1 MQSGRRLGPA
11 QPGSALLVGT
21 LMARTG
27 RRPGES
33 GTQQAILDA
42 ARAAFTETGYDGA
55 TMRGIA
61 RAAGVDPALVHH
73 YFGTKEDL
81 FVAAMQLPFDPAV
94 IIPALLAPGIDGLGE
109 RIVRLFLSIWDSPE
123 RVSPFIALL
132 RGAMTHEASASM
144 LREFVTSA
152 IFDRVTV
159 ALEVDQPRLRAN
171 LVASQLI
178 GLAFARYILR
188 IEPLASTE
196 TEQIVAAVAPTI
208 QRYFTADLS

>member
-109 RIVRLFLSIWDSPE
+109 RILRLFLSIWDSPE

-132 RGAMTHEASASM
+132 RGAMTHE
-144 LREFVTSA
+144 TSA
-152 IFDRVTV
+152 HRAGIRTLHPADRT
-159 ALEVDQPRLRAN
+159 ARVDRDRADRGRRRAN
-171 LVASQLI
+171 HPALLH
-178 GLAFARYILR
+178 R
-188 IEPLASTE
+188 
-196 TEQIVAAVAPTI
+196 
-208 QRYFTADLS
+208 